1 MLLLLLLLPL
11 LLLMQA
17 EQLLQSRLHRH
28 LKGPNEQHMHDS
40 FAAAHRRQQKQ
51 PASANTSSGCP

>member
-1 MLLLLLLLPL
+1 LLLLPL

-17 EQLLQSRLHRH
+17 EHILQSQLYSH
-28 LKGPNEQHMHDS
+28 LKDQNYQVTHES
-40 FAAAHRRQQKQ
+40 LEAAHRRQQEQ